1 MKTLKSKIISYVII
15 LVSIGIIAGVG
26 SLLVNLGMDW
36 YMSLDKPIQ
45 FVPSF
50 LIPIVWTVIYIVF
63 AIVLCLLSN
72 DAVLNA
78 KTITLLTISG
88 ILNIIWCLLF
98 FALNLTFWG
107 LVSIVLLLISSYLVV
122 LDLLKYNKFYVFF
135 TIIYPIWVSIATTL
149 NIALWILN

>member
-1 MKTLKSKIISYVII
+1 MDKKKLNIIISISAIVVVAV
-15 LVSIGIIAGVG
+15 LGTVF
-26 SLLVNLGMDW
+26 VNLGMDW
-36 YMSLDKPIQ
+36 YVSLDKPIQ

-72 DAVLNA
+72 NAVFNA

-122 LDLLKYNKFYVFF
+122 LDLLKYNKFYVYF

>member
-15 LVSIGIIAGVG
+15 LVSISIIAGVG

-63 AIVLCLLSN
+63 AIVLCLLFN
-72 DAVLNA
+72 DAVFNA

-122 LDLLKYNKFYVFF
+122 LDLLKYNKFYVYF